1 MESQLDN
8 QRDLQRLLA
17 RQSEIQRAM
26 RRPGGIRITVE
37 RELHAIREQ
46 LRMFPTA
53 LHSQAVERADA
64 GAAAGAGGG
73 TGAHAPH
80 APQR

>member
-1 MESQLDN
+1 MESQLDS

-37 RELHAIREQ
+37 RELYAIREQ
-46 LRMFPTA
+46 LKRFPTA
-53 LHSQAVERADA
+53 SHSQGAEVASA
-64 GAAAGAGGG
+64 GAAAGAGG
-73 TGAHAPH
+73 TGAHAPQ
-80 APQR
+80 P